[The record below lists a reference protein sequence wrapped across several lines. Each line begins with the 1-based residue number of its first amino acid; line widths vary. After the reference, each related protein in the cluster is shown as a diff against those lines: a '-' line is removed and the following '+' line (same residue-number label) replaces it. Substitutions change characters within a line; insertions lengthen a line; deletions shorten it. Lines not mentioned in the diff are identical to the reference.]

1 MINQDIIERLRAFI
15 KDNYILQSAV
25 CYDIEPMVQAD
36 HMEAPAKVQRHAAA
50 MVQSLSAAVTNVNQ
64 FIRDKQEEDTFAIR
78 LKHKMQ
84 EKKMTPKELYSAA
97 DIDRRLFSKINTDK
111 DYHPTKS
118 TAIAL
123 GMALHLDN
131 GEMTDLLDSAGF
143 TLTNT
148 SITDLVILFCIEN
161 KIYNIMDVNSL
172 LFETGEKPLGRD
184 LE

>member
-1 MINQDIIERLRAFI
+1 
-15 KDNYILQSAV
+15 
-25 CYDIEPMVQAD
+25 MV
-36 HMEAPAKVQRHAAA
+36 APVKIRHHTAA
-50 MVQSLSAAVTNVNQ
+50 MRQSLSAAVTDVNK
-64 FIRDKQEEDTFAIR
+64 FIREKKKEDTFAIR

-111 DYHPTKS
+111 NYHPTKS

-123 GMALHLDN
+123 GLALHLESDD
-131 GEMTDLLDSAGF
+131 MDDLLNSAGF
-143 TLTNT
+143 TLSNT

-161 KIYNIMDVNSL
+161 QIYNIMDVNSL